1 MSVRFGIGR
10 GVYGMRRRP
19 AGGRRTARDRVSRER
34 ESKRKKEISANEK
47 EPLEH
52 VRRSWARRGDGCV
65 GAPALS
71 ASKKTPT
78 PAAEA
83 SAAKTSTDKSAKTE
97 KVNLNT
103 ATEKEIAAAK
113 GVGDKLAKEL
123 VAGRPYKTWDEVSK
137 VKGVGTGKKL
147 DSLKKVLKLSGG
159 EAAAARTRSPRRKKR
174 RTRRN
179 RRVLR
184 RVMRRRPPR
193 RPVAPRREALP
204 QRARLRRRPSP
215 LHLLRNLPLPLP
227 PSSSEKLAPGTKI
240 NINTAS
246 AEELD
251 KLPEIGPVKAQ
262 AIVDYRKA
270 NGKFASP
277 EDVMKVSGIK
287 EGTYAKIKDYIVVR

>member
-1 MSVRFGIGR
+1 
-10 GVYGMRRRP
+10 MRKTLWNSLC
-19 AGGRRTARDRVSRER
+19 ALATAAAIVAWAP
-34 ESKRKKEISANEK
+34 SAF
-47 EPLEH
+47 
-52 VRRSWARRGDGCV
+52 
-65 GAPALS
+65 S

-78 PAAEA
+78 PTAEA
-83 SAAKTSTDKSAKTE
+83 PSAKTVSDKSAKTE

-113 GVGDKLAKEL
+113 GVGEKLAKEL

-159 EAAAARTRSPRRKKR
+159 EAAAAKEEPAAKGGAAATGKAAASSESSSTSKK
-174 RTRRN
+174 
-179 RRVLR
+179 
-184 RVMRRRPPR
+184 
-193 RPVAPRREALP
+193 
-204 QRARLRRRPSP
+204 SSSS
-215 LHLLRNLPLPLP
+215 
-227 PSSSEKLAPGTKI
+227 SSSEKAAAPSLAPGTKI

-246 AEELD
+246 VEELD

-270 NGKFASP
+270 NGKFATP